1 MPSTAPRKPIA
12 WLALSAVSIAA
23 GTFLH
28 VYGFPAAF
36 LIAAMLS
43 GIVFTL
49 SGAGLSLPRPF
60 FIGSQSL
67 IGCGVASSIS
77 TSILVTIGQ
86 NWLVMLLIVASTLLA
101 GGLVGWLL
109 TRLQALPGTTAAW
122 GSTPGA
128 AGAMVAMAEAY
139 GADVRLVALMQ
150 YLRVLVVVLSVS
162 LVAHFYLEPAA
173 DFPLPTT
180 AGKALFS
187 LGEWTP
193 LIAGLA
199 VAGAGGLLGIRLGIP
214 AGAML
219 VPMILG
225 ALLHASGTI
234 DLHQPL
240 WLRALASLL
249 LGWFVGLRFDRAF
262 LSTAYRLV
270 PRLLLF
276 SVVLIGLCVGP
287 AWALVHFLHIDPLT
301 AYLSTSPG
309 GLDSLILIAMGS
321 SADIPFVVATQTL
334 RFFLVILAG
343 PFVARLICRY
353 AGASQTTKE

>member
-101 GGLVGWLL
+101 GGLMGWLL
-109 TRLQALPGTTAAW
+109 MRLNALPGTTAAW

-128 AGAMVAMAEAY
+128 AGAMVAMAEVY
-139 GADVRLVALMQ
+139 GADVRTVALMQ
-150 YLRVLVVVLSVS
+150 YLRVLMVVLTVS
-162 LVAHFYLEPAA
+162 LVAHFFLEPSAPA
-173 DFPLPTT
+173 HAPTPELRT
-180 AGKALFS
+180 LVM
-187 LGEWTP
+187 LGEWHP
-193 LIAGLA
+193 LLAGLA
-199 VAGAGGLLGIRLGIP
+199 VAATGAALGHWLGIP
-214 AGAML
+214 AGAC
-219 VPMILG
+219 IR
-225 ALLHASGTI
+225 H
-234 DLHQPL
+234 
-240 WLRALASLL
+240 R
-249 LGWFVGLRFDRAF
+249 
-262 LSTAYRLV
+262 
-270 PRLLLF
+270 
-276 SVVLIGLCVGP
+276 
-287 AWALVHFLHIDPLT
+287 
-301 AYLSTSPG
+301 
-309 GLDSLILIAMGS
+309 
-321 SADIPFVVATQTL
+321 
-334 RFFLVILAG
+334 
-343 PFVARLICRY
+343 
-353 AGASQTTKE
+353 